1 MKRGKATF
9 RKLVAAGLAV
19 AALLLAGFA
28 ADAAAVGP
36 RPPGNMTVSLGR
48 PAGPG
53 PGEPVSG
60 SAPSGPALDS
70 SSPNPAGGTTGS
82 DPGSDPDPT
91 PGLPSCTYG
100 DTMTTYRSAATDD
113 RSLVDTEWRLP
124 STYAPDDLVAVSR
137 AGLTGGGRIRRLVV
151 DDLTAMARSAR
162 AAGARLAVQSA
173 YRSYATQ
180 VATFNRWVSQDGYAR
195 ARLASARPGHS
206 EHQLGTTIDFKS
218 YRGTTP
224 WSHGDWGT
232 TKAGTWLRTHAW
244 EYGFV
249 MSYPKG
255 KRAVTCYKYEPW
267 HFRYVG
273 RAAAEA
279 INASGLTLRE
289 WLWRY
294 GANSDWG

>member
-1 MKRGKATF
+1 MAP
-9 RKLVAAGLAV
+9 L
-19 AALLLAGFA
+19 
-28 ADAAAVGP
+28 P
-36 RPPGNMTVSLGR
+36 RDR
-48 PAGPG
+48 PWIP
-53 PGEPVSG
+53 
-60 SAPSGPALDS
+60 

-255 KRAVTCYKYEPW
+255 KRSLDLLQVRTVALPLRRPGCGGGDQRLGADPPRVAVEVW
-267 HFRYVG
+267 R
-273 RAAAEA
+273 EL
-279 INASGLTLRE
+279 GLGLIRTRLTKRVE
-289 WLWRY
+289 RLELDHRQP
-294 GANSDWG
+294 GPG